1 MRQLKI
7 AAVLI
12 VAIALQSA
20 LRAVWQPL
28 AYVDLTLVLVVHF
41 ALQREPLNA
50 LFVAAAAGLT
60 LDALGG
66 GLLGA
71 GGFSKVLT
79 AYAVYFV
86 AQRVMLD
93 TTLLR
98 IPVLAGASLIDNV
111 VYVGMHRLLGQTP
124 PMPFVQSLSYKLIA
138 TTVVGTTLLYLYDS
152 YFSAKARQRQQFTV
166 RRRVA
171 RRGTGFLRRF
181 HSMRFA
187 ASASGS
193 RRAARGPSRPM
204 QSSCR
209 YFRGCVRLD

>member
-60 LDALGG
+60 LDAMGG

-79 AYAVYFV
+79 TYAVYFV

-111 VYVGMHRLLGQTP
+111 VYVGMHRVLGQKP
-124 PMPFVQSLSYKLIA
+124 PMPFIQSLSYKLIA
-138 TTVVGTTLLYLYDS
+138 TTVAGTLLLYTYDA
-152 YFSAKARQRQQFTV
+152 YFSPKARQRRQFGV

-171 RRGTGFLRRF
+171 RRASPMLSRKRRI
-181 HSMRFA
+181 
-187 ASASGS
+187 
-193 RRAARGPSRPM
+193 
-204 QSSCR
+204 
-209 YFRGCVRLD
+209 

>member
-20 LRAVWQPL
+20 LRAIWQPL
-28 AYVDLTLVLVVHF
+28 AYVDLTLVLVVYF
-41 ALQREPLNA
+41 ALQREPLYA
-50 LFVAAAAGLT
+50 LMVAAVAGLA

-71 GGFSKVLT
+71 GGFSKTLT
-79 AYAVYFV
+79 AYSVYFV

-98 IPVLAGASLIDNV
+98 IPVLAGASLIDNLI
-111 VYVGMHRLLGQTP
+111 YVGMHRMLGQRP
-124 PMPFVQSLSYKLIA
+124 SMPFVQALSYKLIV
-138 TTVVGTTLLYLYDS
+138 TTIAGTVLLYAYDS
-152 YFSAKARQRQQFTV
+152 YFSGKARQRRQFTI

-171 RRGTGFLRRF
+171 RGLRRK
-181 HSMRFA
+181 RT
-187 ASASGS
+187 
-193 RRAARGPSRPM
+193 
-204 QSSCR
+204 
-209 YFRGCVRLD
+209 

>member
-28 AYVDLTLVLVVHF
+28 AYVDLTLILVTYF

-50 LFVAAAAGLT
+50 LFVAAGAGLA
-60 LDALGG
+60 LDALSG

-71 GGFSKVLT
+71 GGFSQVLT

-98 IPVLAGASLIDNV
+98 IPVLVGASLIDNL
-111 VYVGMHRLLGQTP
+111 VYVGMHRLLGQIP
-124 PMPFVQSLSYKLIA
+124 SMPFVQALAYKLVA
-138 TTVVGTTLLYLYDS
+138 TTVMGTFLLYLYDS
-152 YFSAKARQRQQFTV
+152 YFSAKARQRRQFTV

-171 RRGTGFLRRF
+171 RRGAGSLRRN
-181 HSMRFA
+181 
-187 ASASGS
+187 
-193 RRAARGPSRPM
+193 RRI
-204 QSSCR
+204 
-209 YFRGCVRLD
+209 